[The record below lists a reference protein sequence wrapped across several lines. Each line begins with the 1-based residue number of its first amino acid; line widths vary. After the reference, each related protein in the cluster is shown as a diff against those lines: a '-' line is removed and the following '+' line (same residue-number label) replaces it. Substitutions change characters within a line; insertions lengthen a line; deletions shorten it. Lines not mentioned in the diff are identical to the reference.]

1 MRIKQIIK
9 QAKPKLQKMFGNN
22 TFTNNTNT
30 SNQNTTKEIENNTSA
45 GLNETNI
52 TKNLTGDNTP
62 EYKEEEISSFTTKIV
77 TKDSS
82 RQKNI
87 SITCSTLNDTL
98 VENGAVFSFCNTVG
112 RATTAKGYEEADIFD
127 ANRKKEK
134 RSWWW

>member
-9 QAKPKLQKMFGNN
+9 RAKPKLQKMFGNN

-98 VENGAVFSFCNTVG
+98 VKMGLNFLFV
-112 RATTAKGYEEADIFD
+112 IL
-127 ANRKKEK
+127 
-134 RSWWW
+134 